1 MSGEI
6 GINNPSDVKMPS
18 VENVKEIN
26 ASDKKAFKEAESFW
40 EKEFQDQAEQAK
52 VEPHNNT
59 DLSSKIDTQDV
70 QSKDIVQIVKDY
82 IQDLKSKSDYPD
94 TISDDAI
101 DTSDLEV
108 QPPDKVA
115 DKREEFVDKKDQL
128 RKEWE
133 ELNHQEWP
141 KYKEDVV
148 NADGK
153 VIRKAGDNYDAHHIK
168 PLHLGGDN
176 TASNITPLD
185 VKSHKEIHSS
195 SGSCNA
201 LVESVKGGN

>member
-133 ELNHQEWP
+133 ELNR
-141 KYKEDVV
+141 
-148 NADGK
+148 K
-153 VIRKAGDNYDAHHIK
+153 VCAAYTRRNKLNGII
-168 PLHLGGDN
+168 
-176 TASNITPLD
+176 
-185 VKSHKEIHSS
+185 
-195 SGSCNA
+195 
-201 LVESVKGGN
+201 

>member
-6 GINNPSDVKMPS
+6 GFNNASDVKMPS
-18 VENVKEIN
+18 VENVKEVKE
-26 ASDKKAFKEAESFW
+26 SDRKGFKESESFW
-40 EKEFQDQAEQAK
+40 EKEFQSQADLAK
-52 VEPHNNT
+52 AEPQDKPDDSFKLNKH
-59 DLSSKIDTQDV
+59 DV
-70 QSKDIVQIVKDY
+70 QSHDVYQIVKDY
-82 IQDLKSKSDYPD
+82 IQDLRSKSECPD
-94 TISDDAI
+94 TIPEDAI
-101 DTSDLEV
+101 DTSKLDV
-108 QPPDKVA
+108 QPPDIVA
-115 DKREEFVDKKDQL
+115 DKREEFDDKKAQL

-133 ELNHQEWP
+133 ERNHQEWP

-148 NADGK
+148 NSNGK

-185 VKSHKEIHSS
+185 IKSHKEVHSS

-201 LVESVKGGN
+201 LTESVKGGN